1 MLWQFARL
9 RRKLRSMDETIKRIV
24 SRSEGWR
31 LRWAVVGIA
40 VPLLGMVTA
49 FGTAEDS
56 SPGSVPTRT
65 VVEGLSI
72 PGVSRDRSET
82 SAYFREVRYQ
92 GDDTIGTLLAR
103 LGVDDADADT
113 LHGSSQAMRSLR
125 SLRLG
130 TEIHAKVGDDGRLWS
145 LWFLTPRDTLFSI
158 DRVDDGF
165 SVAEQ
170 APAFD
175 RRVEMRSGEISSSL
189 FGATDAAGIPDGVA
203 VQLADIFS
211 GDIDFQRDLRRG
223 DRFSVEYEAVD
234 YSGRAIR
241 SGRVLAAEFTNRK
254 KTYRAVWYEDV
265 GGKGGYYTP
274 DGTNLRRAF
283 LRSPLE
289 FSRITSR
296 FGMRNH
302 PVLHQWRAHTGVD
315 FAAPAGT
322 RVRATGDGIV
332 EFAGW
337 RGGYG
342 NLIVLGHH
350 GGLSTYYGH
359 LRGFARGLRRGTRV
373 AQGDIIAYVGQT
385 GLATGPH
392 LHYEFHIRGSSRNPL
407 TITFPAAQPI
417 PAQELAAFHRATDP
431 LAARLDL
438 LGNTNLA
445 LLE

>member
-1 MLWQFARL
+1 MR
-9 RRKLRSMDETIKRIV
+9 EIITRIV

-31 LRWAVVGIA
+31 LRWVAAGIA

-49 FGTAEDS
+49 FGTVQDS
-56 SPGSVPTRT
+56 SSEIVATRT
-65 VVEGLSI
+65 IVEPLSFPKLAHGG
-72 PGVSRDRSET
+72 PGT
-82 SAYFREVRYQ
+82 SVYFREVRYQ
-92 GDDTIGTLLAR
+92 SDDTVGTVLES
-103 LGVDDADADT
+103 LGVDDGDADK
-113 LHGSSQAMRSLR
+113 LRRASQAARSFGL
-125 SLRLG
+125 LRLG
-130 TEIHAKVGDDGRLWS
+130 TEIDAKVDDDGRLWS
-145 LWFLTPRDTLFSI
+145 LWFVTPRDTILSI

-170 APAFD
+170 TVPLD
-175 RRVEMRSGEISSSL
+175 RRIELKSGEISSSL
-189 FGATDAAGIPDGVA
+189 FAATDAAGVPDGVA
-203 VQLADIFS
+203 VQLADIFA

-223 DRFSVEYEAVD
+223 DRFSVEYETVA
-234 YSGRAIR
+234 YSGRTVR
-241 SGRVLAAEFTNRK
+241 SGRVLAAEFTSRK
-254 KTYRAVWYEDV
+254 KTYRAVWYQDV

-274 DGTNLRRAF
+274 DGINLRRAF

-302 PVLHQWRAHTGVD
+302 PILHRWRAHSGVD
-315 FAAPAGT
+315 FAAPLGT
-322 RVRATGDGIV
+322 RVKATGDGVV

-342 NLIVLGHH
+342 NLIVLNHH
-350 GGLSTYYGH
+350 GGFSTYYGH

-373 AQGDIIAYVGQT
+373 AQGDVIGYVGQT

-392 LHYEFHIRGSSRNPL
+392 VHYEFHAHGQNRNPL
-407 TITFPAAQPI
+407 AISFPAAQPI
-417 PAQELAAFHRATDP
+417 AARELAAFKRATGL

-438 LGNTNLA
+438 LKNADLA